1 MGIVFTLFSMTPAI
15 LISGSNALN
24 PKTKAAALFTKLLEL
39 IIKIT
44 GAFKDLAIDAV
55 LPISFIESIP
65 S

>member
-1 MGIVFTLFSMTPAI
+1 MTPAI

-55 LPISFIESIP
+55 LQYHL
-65 S
+65 

>member
-1 MGIVFTLFSMTPAI
+1 MTPAI

-55 LPISFIESIP
+55 LPISMHLLPVPLS
-65 S
+65 